1 MTNNKKQAGR
11 RANSRR
17 TMVRHL
23 WHGRYMLMPLDA
35 LLWEN
40 KTFTYTETFEYNVS
54 SGNQFHDDWLLSFRQ
69 VYLIR
74 GMG

>member
-1 MTNNKKQAGR
+1 
-11 RANSRR
+11 
-17 TMVRHL
+17 
-23 WHGRYMLMPLDA
+23 MLMPLDA

-54 SGNQFHDDWLLSFRQ
+54 FGNQFHDDWLLSFRQ